1 MANYEDGFERPEWW
15 DRHLKSQTCNSPSTA
30 SPEPTCDP
38 GEKPP
43 GELADTLLT
52 PETMVQLGLPT
63 DYGCIVL
70 TSPPRPPFPM
80 GAWSNE

>member
-1 MANYEDGFERPEWW
+1 MLFDGDTAADWDYETFPK
-15 DRHLKSQTCNSPSTA
+15 LPCKSTA
-30 SPEPTCDP
+30 IPEPTCDP